1 MTSAGGI
8 RARASSALPATSR
21 PSSKVAGGGP
31 ETAVDVPG
39 AKSVGVA
46 EGIGGQKGPQAVE
59 SWSKERVSLGEVLAA
74 LPDLRRKAAGRE
86 AGTRTAVMTVV
97 LVSNGGEEAK
107 AAMGSLRS
115 LGAHHPCRAVLL
127 QPEPDATPAI
137 DASAWLWRAEPR
149 SGAGHPVFFEELS
162 IRVGGQAASHLAS
175 IVGPFVLADLPVVI
189 WFPASLPDPADPLL
203 KIASALLVDTRAAA
217 DQGDLGHAY
226 RVLLDL
232 ARTRPVVDLSWVRLQ
247 PWRELLAGLFEPEH
261 NRWFLEGVRLA
272 VVSGKPGPRFILGG
286 WLMAQLDLRSREL
299 QLVDARHVNVTLSAT
314 VEDVEGTFE
323 VKRDEGARAV
333 WARATFS
340 SGLSHTQGLPLP
352 DSSLTNALASAVS
365 YLRRDRTWERALSAA
380 ATLA

>member
-1 MTSAGGI
+1 VTSAGEIPGG
-8 RARASSALPATSR
+8 ASSAVPAMNTR
-21 PSSKVAGGGP
+21 SSEVAGAHPKAVGKLPGARAGEKADDTGGQTGP
-31 ETAVDVPG
+31 EAV
-39 AKSVGVA
+39 
-46 EGIGGQKGPQAVE
+46 Q

-97 LVSNGGEEAK
+97 LVSNRGDEAE

-127 QPEPDATPAI
+127 RPDPDATPAI
-137 DASAWLWRAEPR
+137 DASACLWRAEPS

-189 WFPASLPDPADPLL
+189 WFPASLPRPADPLL
-203 KIASALLVDTRAAA
+203 KLASALLVDTRAAA

-232 ARTRPVVDLSWVRLQ
+232 ASTRPVVDLSWVRLQ

-272 VVSGKPGPRFILGG
+272 VVSGKPGPRSILGG
-286 WLMAQLDLRSREL
+286 WLMAQLDLRAREL
-299 QLVDARHVNVTLSAT
+299 QLVDARHVGITLSAT

-333 WARATFS
+333 WAKATFS